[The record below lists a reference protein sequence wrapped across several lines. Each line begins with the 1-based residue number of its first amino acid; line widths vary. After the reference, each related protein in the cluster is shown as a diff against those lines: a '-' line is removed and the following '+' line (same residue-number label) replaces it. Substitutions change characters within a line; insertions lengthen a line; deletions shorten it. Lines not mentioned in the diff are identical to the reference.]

1 METYITIFSIVVITW
16 LVGVTISVFHA
27 HAMAAQMDTRLLNAA
42 KRVEAPT
49 SKLSI
54 RDSCEHS
61 WHPLVNEQQ
70 DDQRIVII
78 ECVKC
83 GSISK
88 DIIGRCNHEWEET
101 DNVLAASKY
110 EIAIEPIKELLKRMS
125 SSSAKYDKAMK
136 QIMDKWITD
145 DNVED
150 SNFERKSV
158 RVKTCK
164 RCGDIFVLDFSNS
177 HLSARVMSREQQLLT
192 HVQDSTS

>member
-1 METYITIFSIVVITW
+1 MSAINIVFGLWIVFLTIFVISLIYNCATIEWVKTEIKKAQPKLDESHKSIIK
-16 LVGVTISVFHA
+16 
-27 HAMAAQMDTRLLNAA
+27 DT
-42 KRVEAPT
+42 
-49 SKLSI
+49 
-54 RDSCEHS
+54 CEHS
-61 WHPLVNEQQ
+61 WHTLVNEQQ

-145 DNVED
+145 DNVDD

-164 RCGDIFVLDFSNS
+164 KCGDIFVLDFSNS
-177 HLSARVMSREQQLLT
+177 HLSARVMSGSQQT
-192 HVQDSTS
+192 QQMQEADSTS